1 MTVTVLGIIAAF
13 YAGFA
18 CGVLICAHCNA
29 AKEADEQ
36 ADSIERRL

>member
-1 MTVTVLGIIAAF
+1 MTITVLQIIAVF

-18 CGVLICAHCNA
+18 CGVLICAHCNS

-36 ADSIERRL
+36 ADSIKRSL